1 MYTRAG
7 RTTLGPRPEG
17 NPVSYECF
25 DVDVTDRIG
34 HIRMIRPERANSM
47 IAAFWRELPEI
58 VDAMSAGGKVRAAVI
73 SAEGR
78 HYCSGMDLE
87 VFVGNDTLA
96 AGGGSGHRSR
106 RNEAFRS
113 MAMKLQD
120 SFTALERARMPV
132 LCAIQGA
139 CVGGGVD
146 LVSAADM
153 RYATEDAYFCI
164 AEVNIGM
171 TADVGTLQ
179 RMPKLVAEG
188 IVREL
193 AYTGRRWSAAE
204 AQAAGFVN
212 AIYPDHDAL
221 VQGVLEI
228 AEEIATKSP
237 MVVWG
242 TKQAMHY
249 TRDHSVPEG
258 LEYIANWN
266 AAMFDTDDM
275 GEAFAAKAAG
285 RAAAF
290 PDLFPL
296 SDGL

>member
-1 MYTRAG
+1 MA
-7 RTTLGPRPEG
+7 
-17 NPVSYECF
+17 YECF
-25 DVDVTDRIG
+25 DVETTDRVA
-34 HIRMIRPERANSM
+34 HLRMIRPERSNSM
-47 IAAFWRELPEI
+47 IPSFWRDLPAI
-58 VDAMSAGGKVRAAVI
+58 VDELSASGTVRALVI
-73 SAEGR
+73 SAEGK
-78 HYCSGMDLE
+78 HFCSGMDLT
-87 VFVGNDTLA
+87 VFASNDTL
-96 AGGGSGHRSR
+96 GGEGGSKHRSR

-113 MAMKLQD
+113 TAMKLQD

-146 LVSAADM
+146 LVCAADL
-153 RYATEDAYFCI
+153 RYATEGAFFSI
-164 AEVNIGM
+164 AEINIGM

-179 RMPKLVAEG
+179 RMPKLVPEG

-212 AIYPDHDAL
+212 GVFPDHESL
-221 VQGVLEI
+221 VTGVLAVAAEI
-228 AEEIATKSP
+228 SEKAP
-237 MVVWG
+237 MAVWG
-242 TKQAMHY
+242 TKTSLAY
-249 TRDHSVPEG
+249 TRDHSVADG

-266 AAMFDTDDM
+266 AAMFDTADM
-275 GEAFAAKAAG
+275 GEAFTAKSEG
-285 RAAAF
+285 RAPEF